1 MTQTVC
7 NSLSDNGQADFE
19 GDGFFVKP
27 NDGVLV
33 RGTNKG
39 NIYEV
44 AINPKVSQI
53 FDIYSKTIGNPPPT
67 HYLSFDTEKAELY
80 VNGKILAQSLYLGEI
95 DNGNIIDYVN
105 DIGKKAIGGEY
116 IDAKGIKVKKGN
128 TVTFQVDEDGNVTAR
143 NAHFNGSVFVNGDIE
158 GTNIKASNIEGS
170 NIEGSVIKGAKIFAG
185 DDYTEQDIIDAPIG
199 TIKGATIDGSKIYA
213 TTIYGTSKEIKD
225 NLALNSKVVYPEIS
239 GKSYKLM
246 SGKNQKFGLTLG
258 EDENQ
263 TVYMNLGQG
272 TGGEVKVNDMVYGED
287 SLMIQKEADV
297 AKIYIVG
304 KDCSVELYEN
314 NEVYIKGSKIF
325 ANEWEIIPELN
336 ALQERCSA
344 LETTCNR
351 LQNKIEALESRPSA

>member
-185 DDYTEQDIIDAPIG
+185 DDYTEQDVINALPG
-199 TIKGATIDGSKIYA
+199 TINGVTMEGS
-213 TTIYGTSKEIKD
+213 TIYSTKIFGISQKD
-225 NLALNSKVVYPEIS
+225 FLKIDKTSKVVFPTLS
-239 GKSYKLM
+239 DKSFKLM

-272 TGGEVKVNDMVYGED
+272 TGGEVTVNDMVYGEN
-287 SLMIQKEADV
+287 SLMIQKADGG
-297 AKIYIVG
+297 AKIIYCWRNF
-304 KDCSVELYEN
+304 KYRAS
-314 NEVYIKGSKIF
+314 
-325 ANEWEIIPELN
+325 
-336 ALQERCSA
+336 
-344 LETTCNR
+344 
-351 LQNKIEALESRPSA
+351 